1 MALVQLNFFPFLA
14 GLNLSST
21 QPQPGLPD
29 NRTIQNF
36 VRSYVDEYTGG
47 YILQKRL
54 INLSFKWF
62 YERCCWSLMFFS
74 LIIYEISSVP
84 ILFVLFEA
92 GVNLSLTQP
101 QPKLPDNR
109 TIQNLVENYVNKYVG
124 KNTVLVLIH
133 HMHWL
138 S

>member
-1 MALVQLNFFPFLA
+1 
-14 GLNLSST
+14 
-21 QPQPGLPD
+21 
-29 NRTIQNF
+29 
-36 VRSYVDEYTGG
+36 
-47 YILQKRL
+47 
-54 INLSFKWF
+54 
-62 YERCCWSLMFFS
+62 MFFS

-84 ILFVLFEA
+84 LLFVLFEA

-133 HMHWL
+133 HMH
-138 S
+138 